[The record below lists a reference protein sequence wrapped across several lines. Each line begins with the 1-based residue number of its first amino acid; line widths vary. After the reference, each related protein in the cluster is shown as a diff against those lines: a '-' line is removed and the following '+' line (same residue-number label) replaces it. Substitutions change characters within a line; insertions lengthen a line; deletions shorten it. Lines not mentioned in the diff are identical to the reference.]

1 MPGFA
6 DGERRVRGYN
16 PPSIVRGQRAVA
28 AFLVLC
34 ALAGAQEPPSPPPP
48 VPGAG
53 RKVAKVR
60 FEGNRRY
67 TEEFLREQVASK
79 EGEAYDPGLIARDSQ
94 VLRQYFAAVAD
105 TIVKEVEGGVEI
117 TFVVLDKVV
126 VGQVVVQGLARV
138 REDDIR
144 PLLSTRA
151 GRPLLE
157 HALEADRQLIER
169 LHRQKGY
176 YFVDVRFYRRPTK
189 KTDTEDIIFQVIP
202 KSRVKVREVIFEGN
216 NSFEPDQLSRFLQ
229 NSDHYRRTWLGLGA
243 VFGGR
248 YYDRQAVEQDRRK
261 IEVYYEREGFLDV
274 RVVYVGTSF
283 DEEREEAFLRYRI
296 EEGARYR
303 VSSFQVEFAPDSLPE
318 PQDRAYLA
326 PASLESLSLLE
337 FQQPFR
343 LPDLSNTERQ
353 IRNRLWERAYAK
365 STVEVKNT
373 RDPERHTVDV
383 KFVIRAGPKV
393 RLGRTR
399 IYGNTYTKDNVIRR
413 QFREGAL
420 PGEPLDIEELE
431 AARTRL
437 FQMRYFSLV
446 RYGDGLNPYGLV
458 QDPASTEPDVW
469 DTELEVAEDD
479 TRSFNFGAGVS
490 TDGGA
495 YAQVSVTW
503 RNFDIK
509 KLPSSPFGVFDQ
521 EAFRGGGQVFS
532 ISAAPGTTYSNY
544 GVSFGN
550 PAMWDSRWSLDTAIF
565 RNVAFYDT
573 YRETTDGGNVR
584 IGRYLD
590 RRYVWRISFEYGLS
604 WVTISDPDFDAPQNA
619 LDIQGRTTE
628 SGIKLTLRRA
638 KRREA
643 DPFLNGHLTT
653 VTGSL
658 FGAFLGGEVDVVKAQ
673 LEHRAGWRAFPTKSG
688 GWHRISTAVG
698 VDWAEAFDDTDEVP
712 IFERFFL
719 GGRSL
724 RGFEFRGVGP
734 RSNGSPQGGEFMVT
748 WSTEYTIPLT
758 SREASGFSLD
768 LVLFVDQGNLVVRPS
783 DFDFDEWRLSVGFG
797 FAIGF
802 GGPNQPPL
810 LLDFGFAILEEDG
823 DEKQVVSVA
832 FQRNF

>member
-1 MPGFA
+1 
-6 DGERRVRGYN
+6 VRGL
-16 PPSIVRGQRAVA
+16 RAVA

-34 ALAGAQEPPSPPPP
+34 VLAGAQEPSPPPP
-48 VPGAG
+48 VAGAG
-53 RKVAKVR
+53 KKVAKVR

-105 TIVKEVEGGVEI
+105 TIVKEVDGGVEI

-126 VGQVVVQGLARV
+126 VGQVVLQGLARV

-144 PLLSTRA
+144 PQLSTRP

-157 HALEADRQLIER
+157 HALESDRQLIER

-176 YFVDVRFYRRPTK
+176 YFVDVHFYRRPTK
-189 KTDTEDIIFQVIP
+189 KADTEDIIFQVIP

-229 NSDHYRRTWLGLGA
+229 NSDHYRKTWLGLGKI
-243 VFGGR
+243 FGAR

-283 DEEREEAFLRYRI
+283 DEDREEARLRYRI
-296 EEGARYR
+296 DEGARYR
-303 VSSFQVEFAPDSLPE
+303 VRSFTVEYAPDGLPE
-318 PQDRAYLA
+318 PEDRAYLA
-326 PASLESLSLLE
+326 TASLEALSLLE

-343 LPDLSNTERQ
+343 LTDLSNTERQ

-365 STVEVKNT
+365 SAIEVRNV
-373 RDPERHTVDV
+373 RDPEQHVVDV
-383 KFVIRAGPKV
+383 KLILRAGPKV
-393 RLGRTR
+393 RLGRIR
-399 IYGNTYTKDNVIRR
+399 VYGNQYTKDNVIRR

-431 AARTRL
+431 AARTRIL
-437 FQMRYFSLV
+437 QTRYFLPTV
-446 RYGDGLNPYGLV
+446 RYGDGLDPWGLV
-458 QDPASTEPDVW
+458 KDPASPEPDIW
-469 DTELEVAEDD
+469 DTELEVTETE

-509 KLPSSPFGVFDQ
+509 KVPSSPFDIFDQ
-521 EAFRGGGQVFS
+521 DAFRGGGQVFS

-550 PAMWDSRWSLDTAIF
+550 DAMWDSRWSFGTGIF

-573 YRETTDGGNVR
+573 YQETTDGGNIRV
-584 IGRYLD
+584 GRYLD
-590 RRYVWRISFEYGLS
+590 PFYVWRISFEYGLS
-604 WVTISDPDFDAPQNA
+604 WVTISEPDFDAPQNA

-638 KRREA
+638 KRREV
-643 DPFLNGHLTT
+643 DVFLNGHLTT
-653 VTGSL
+653 LTGSL
-658 FGAFLGGEVDVVKAQ
+658 YGGFLGGEVDVVKMQ

-688 GWHRISTAVG
+688 GWHRFSTG
-698 VDWAEAFDDTDEVP
+698 VTIDWADAFGDSDEVP
-712 IFERFFL
+712 IFERYFL

-724 RGFEFRGVGP
+724 RGFEYRGVGP
-734 RSNGSPQGGEFMVT
+734 RSNGSPQGGDFMVT
-748 WSTEYTIPLT
+748 WSTQYTIPLT
-758 SREASGFSLD
+758 SRESSGFALD
-768 LVLFVDQGNLVVRPS
+768 LVLFVDQGNLVIDPA
-783 DFDFDEWRLSVGFG
+783 DFDFEEWRLSVGFG

-810 LLDFGFAILEEDG
+810 LLDFGFALLDQPG

-832 FQRNF
+832 FERNF